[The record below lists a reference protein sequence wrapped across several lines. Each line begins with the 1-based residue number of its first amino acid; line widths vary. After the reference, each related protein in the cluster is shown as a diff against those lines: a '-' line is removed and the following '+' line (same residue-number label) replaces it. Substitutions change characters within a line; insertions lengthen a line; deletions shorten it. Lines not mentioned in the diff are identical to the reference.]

1 MFEQKLILNKAL
13 YQQSVLRSPYLVLS
27 DSWEWQAGRMFPQS
41 TLSRF
46 VPWNHPQSSFA
57 SLSVTCSPVRHR
69 NHRLFVR
76 YWVTGSWNGSY
87 NKSSITWSSFGVQFL
102 HRTEC
107 SFSSTP
113 ATCTQSPP
121 LLAPPRRLLW
131 ITADSWEL
139 VVHLLLAVNHVKVR
153 CRSEFQNLDQ
163 KTNLAACDSE
173 NQIFYNQANSTF

>member
-13 YQQSVLRSPYLVLS
+13 YQQSVPRRPHLVLS
-27 DSWEWQAGRMFPQS
+27 DSWELQAGRMFPKS

-46 VPWNHPQSSFA
+46 VPQN
-57 SLSVTCSPVRHR
+57 LSTEQF
-69 NHRLFVR
+69 RLTVR
-76 YWVTGSWNGSY
+76 YLFSCSAPTPQIVCEIYRVPGSWKRSY

-102 HRTEC
+102 HHTLC

-113 ATCTQSPP
+113 ATCTP

-153 CRSEFQNLDQ
+153 CRSAVNFRSLPKRQN
-163 KTNLAACDSE
+163 
-173 NQIFYNQANSTF
+173 